1 MNRTGTWD
9 GLHPQARALLERFM
23 REDPPITTTPLDE
36 LRRPGAGAD
45 DVRGVAEPVDEV
57 RDLLIASPHG
67 SGSVPVRLYRPGPGP
82 LPMLCY
88 FHGGGFVFEDL
99 DSYDPFCRVLANASG
114 CLVASVGYRL
124 APEHPYP
131 AGLIDCYTATAW
143 LAANPGGVGARPGP
157 VAIGG
162 DSAGG
167 NLAAAVALM
176 ARDRRGPDIAHQVL
190 IYPFLDP
197 ACAEPSHAR
206 LPWPATEDMLWCW
219 DQYLPAAAARDDPY
233 AAPLSAGDH
242 RGLPPAFVLTAEFDP
257 LRDEGAAYAERLRVA
272 GVPTRYECWPGQLHG
287 FLMHAGAL
295 DDAAAARRRIG
306 SALRR
311 AMLP

>member
-1 MNRTGTWD
+1 
-9 GLHPQARALLERFM
+9 
-23 REDPPITTTPLDE
+23 
-36 LRRPGAGAD
+36 
-45 DVRGVAEPVDEV
+45 
-57 RDLLIASPHG
+57 
-67 SGSVPVRLYRPGPGP
+67 
-82 LPMLCY
+82 MLCY